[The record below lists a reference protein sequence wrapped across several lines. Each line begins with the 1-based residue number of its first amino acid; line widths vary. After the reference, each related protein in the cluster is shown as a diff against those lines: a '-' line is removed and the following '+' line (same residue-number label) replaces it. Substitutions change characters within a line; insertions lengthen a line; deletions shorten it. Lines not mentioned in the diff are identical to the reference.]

1 MLLKLTTGGN
11 FNNQFQTGCSKN
23 LLHFTYLYNNIVFEK
38 FVIKMVGNFFKIQVW
53 CSTSTPQ
60 ANQLQILED
69 SHSPARFRVIG
80 VLSNTKEF
88 SDVFRCP
95 VGTPMNPKAKC
106 EVW

>member
-1 MLLKLTTGGN
+1 MVYQLK
-11 FNNQFQTGCSKN
+11 S
-23 LLHFTYLYNNIVFEK
+23 
-38 FVIKMVGNFFKIQVW
+38 FFKLKSLTHFLCYTLQVS

-88 SDVFRCP
+88 SDVFKCP
-95 VGTPMNPKAKC
+95 VGSPMNPKNKC